1 VPDLFC
7 DVDADVILP
16 VNILPLLDSTDFK
29 TIEDAVAYN
38 AAGLVLTWNFVTTAG
53 VATGTAITPTT
64 GGVFDWSEPLADV
77 GMYAIEMPASGQAA
91 GSNNDREGVGWFT
104 GVATGVL
111 PWRGPTI
118 GFRAAALNNSLI
130 DGATL
135 DVNVTAISG
144 DTTAA
149 DNAELMFDGTGY
161 AGGATKMG
169 VDLVAILGTALT
181 ETAGLLAGGFKKF
194 FNVASPTGTLN
205 SLPDAVPDAAGGL
218 PVTGTRLTAIPWNA
232 AWDAEVES
240 EANDALVANNLDHV
254 ALTATGIPAIP
265 AGTYLDQMMDD
276 GTAVYDRTTDSLQA
290 IRDRGDAAWDT
301 ADVSALALQAS
312 VDDLEGRLTAARAGY
327 LDNLSGGA
335 VALQSSVDTLE
346 AGVTVT
352 TNNDKTG
359 YALSTAGILAI
370 WHQLTAAVVT
380 ASTMGKL
387 IVDYLDAAIT
397 SRLATSGYTAP
408 PTVTQ
413 VRTEMDS
420 NSTQLAAIVADTS
433 EVQAELADGG
443 RTDLLIDG
451 IAAKTT
457 NLPASPAAVG
467 SAMTLATDAVSSDA
481 VSAAGANKV
490 ADHILRR
497 TFANVR
503 ASANGDAVSFRSLL
517 GAIAKLVNKLSVAGS
532 TLTVTAEDDT
542 TALGT
547 QTVTS
552 DATADPITGLDT
564 N

>member
-1 VPDLFC
+1 MPDLFC